1 MTATAAKA
9 KAGRRPATPL
19 SWTDGSV
26 EEGAGTDTASGVG
39 AGGEDMGASVAGA
52 DAEGTG
58 ASVAGAGAAVGGATT
73 GAGVGGVRT
82 GGGVAGAWGA
92 AAGVPAGACAMADTA
107 RRTSTESTAR

>member
-1 MTATAAKA
+1 MAATATKA

-39 AGGEDMGASVAGA
+39 AGGEDI
-52 DAEGTG
+52 G

-107 RRTSTESTAR
+107 RRTSTAR